1 MHQRELPIPDLRDPD
16 SELGVLVRR
25 ARDGSL
31 AAFEQLASH
40 IHDQV
45 RRWAARLTGDDD
57 EADDV
62 AQVVL
67 LQLHLKLR
75 EFEGRSRFSTWLYRV
90 TRNVALNR
98 RRTAV
103 RRRQLLEEQAPEPA
117 PNDQAFDREDE
128 ARRIAELVRFY
139 LRELRGRQLEA
150 FELVDIHGRSPADGA
165 ERLGVK
171 AVTVRAWVTRAR
183 QRIRLRMLAAH
194 PDLMEDYER

>member
-1 MHQRELPIPDLRDPD
+1 VHQRELPIPDLRDPD
-16 SELGVLVRR
+16 PELGALVRR
-25 ARDGSL
+25 AREGSL

-45 RRWAARLTGDDD
+45 RRWAARLTRDDD

-67 LQLHLKLR
+67 LQLHLRLR
-75 EFEGRSRFSTWLYRV
+75 EFEGRSRFSTWLYRI

-103 RRRQLLEEQAPEPA
+103 RRRQLLEEQPPEPVHT
-117 PNDQAFDREDE
+117 DHAFDHEDE
-128 ARRIAELVRFY
+128 TRRIAELVRFY
-139 LRELRGRQLEA
+139 LRELRGRQREA
-150 FELVDIHGRSPADGA
+150 FELVDIHGQSPAEVA

-171 AVTVRAWVTRAR
+171 PVTVRAWVTRAR
-183 QRIRLRMLAAH
+183 QRIRLRMLEAH
-194 PDLMEDYER
+194 PELLEDYEP